1 MRKQSDDLV
10 LFTGNTGMDPEM
22 TVFDTGACVAR
33 VSLAVRGKKPALG
46 GDEMSAEDGATT
58 WLDVEAWNDEAR
70 QLCDPRHQG
79 SPDPSHGTVRL
90 LLLISDPTHAIRLT
104 DAVFIQQK

>member
-1 MRKQSDDLV
+1 
-10 LFTGNTGMDPEM
+10 MDPEM

-33 VSLAVRGKKPALG
+33 VSLTVRGKKPANG

-70 QLCDPRHQG
+70 QLCDHVTKGRQ
-79 SPDPSHGTVRL
+79 
-90 LLLISDPTHAIRLT
+90 
-104 DAVFIQQK
+104 IQVTGRCVYYF